1 MSNYVPRIETSAS
14 DIDAINTQSA
24 IDWYELY
31 KSQVDVTSEVDIKYM
46 NIYLW
51 QICNST
57 YKSMTTFQR
66 YTQGYRD
73 KIKLSIVDQREAETG
88 QEIAQTNFDTL
99 TEQAK
104 TMDALARKYEA
115 MHTAVKQLYLELY
128 KEDFTKRKLPQQS
141 KGKMRTLKDMTPSEV
156 ASINQM
162 VDEML
167 KTAKS

>member
-1 MSNYVPRIETSAS
+1 MSNYVPRIETSTS
-14 DIDAINTQSA
+14 DIDAINSQSA

-57 YKSMTTFQR
+57 FKSMTTFQR

-73 KIKLSIVDQREAETG
+73 KIKLSIVDQREATSG

-99 TEQAK
+99 IGTSQ
-104 TMDALARKYEA
+104 DYGCI
-115 MHTAVKQLYLELY
+115 V
-128 KEDFTKRKLPQQS
+128 S
-141 KGKMRTLKDMTPSEV
+141 
-156 ASINQM
+156 
-162 VDEML
+162 
-167 KTAKS
+167 

>member
-14 DIDAINTQSA
+14 DIDAINSQVG
-24 IDWYELY
+24 IDWYQLY
-31 KSQVDVTSEVDIKYM
+31 KSQVDETSEVDIKYM

-57 YKSMTTFQR
+57 YKSMTTFQK

-73 KIKLSIVDQREAETG
+73 KIKMSIVDQRESETG

-104 TMDALARKYEA
+104 TMDALYRKYEA
-115 MHTAVKQLYLELY
+115 MHTAVKKLYLELY
-128 KEDFTKRKLPQQS
+128 KEDFTKRKLPQKS
-141 KGKMRTLKDMTPSEV
+141 KGQMRTLKDMTPSEV
-156 ASINQM
+156 ASINSM

-167 KTAKS
+167 KQ